1 MSAQLLGYVG
11 TDVVVCCVLTSCLFA
26 LCAALRNGR
35 LDDGRLPWLEDAMVL
50 FACAAGA
57 LTVAKIV
64 ALARAQGRDSDHD
77 ATQGAPHCATR
88 AAAHGAGGAGTPA
101 VQVRGKPLL

>member
-26 LCAALRNGR
+26 LCAALSNGR

-64 ALARAQGRDSDHD
+64 ALVCAQGRDSDHD
-77 ATQGAPHCATR
+77 ATR
-88 AAAHGAGGAGTPA
+88 AAAQGAGGAGTPA